1 MENEKLDQAPT
12 SMATAE
18 TLRKCPMC
26 KVEKFASEFYKNP
39 RTGRLRAYCYPCARI
54 RSKAENEKRKEY
66 HAEWYQKQR
75 QAHPEKFLKENRKRN
90 IEKERA
96 YGRDAYWKNRAVRLA
111 YAKEWRLKNPEKQF
125 GNILRTRFKITV
137 EQYRQMHT
145 AQDGL
150 CAVCRKPE
158 DAIFEKDGTPQR
170 LAVDH
175 DHACC
180 SGSRSCGKC
189 IRALLC
195 SSCNSAL
202 GLMRDDE
209 ARLML
214 AVEYLRKWKR

>member
-1 MENEKLDQAPT
+1 MEQNPLDKAPV
-12 SMATAE
+12 MEVPAE
-18 TLRKCPMC
+18 ILRRCPMC
-26 KVEKFASEFYKNP
+26 KSDKSEGEFYRNP
-39 RTGRLRAYCYPCARI
+39 NTGRWKAYCNPCRRTRDNQGYEKRRAYMLA
-54 RSKAENEKRKEY
+54 
-66 HAEWYQKQR
+66 YQKKR
-75 QAHPEKFLKENRKRN
+75 RVDHPEKFLKENRKRN

-96 YGRDAYWKNRAVRLA
+96 YGRDAYWKNRAARLA

-137 EQYRQMHT
+137 EQYRQMLT

-195 SSCNSAL
+195 SSCNAGL
-202 GLMRDDE
+202 GLFKDD
-209 ARLML
+209 ADRLL
-214 AVEYLRKWKR
+214 KAVQYLGKWKR